1 MVSYEKESQLIQVK
15 ASVHINRS
23 PEEVFEYLSNFEN
36 NPKWQAGMI
45 SAKFTSPGPLQV
57 GSTYSQEARF
67 LGRPVLSE
75 FEVIE
80 YEPGR
85 KVKITSTSGTFPIT
99 VTRFVES
106 GKDGGSRVSALVEG
120 DPSGIYRL
128 AEPILRGMVQRSVQ
142 GDYDRLKKV
151 LEGG

>member
-1 MVSYEKESQLIQVK
+1 VIQVE
-15 ASVHINRS
+15 ASVRIRRS
-23 PEEVFEYLSNFEN
+23 PEEVFAYLSNFEN
-36 NPKWQAGMI
+36 NPKWQSGMV
-45 SAKFTSPGPLQV
+45 SARFTSPDPLGV

-99 VTRFVES
+99 VTRLVEPNS
-106 GKDGGSRVSALVEG
+106 DGGSRVSALIEG
-120 DPSGIYRL
+120 DASGVYRL
-128 AEPILRGMVQRSVQ
+128 AEPILRRMVQRSVQ
-142 GDYDRLKKV
+142 GDYERLKKV
-151 LEGG
+151 LEGA